1 MRCLG
6 RMCRSVKRAFSVS
19 FRELRVSPS
28 YGSNK
33 GAGLHETEA
42 CIEKQDFI
50 DKI

>member
-1 MRCLG
+1 MRRLG
-6 RMCRSVKRAFSVS
+6 KMCRFVKRAFLLS

-33 GAGLHETEA
+33 GAGSHETEA
-42 CIEKQDFI
+42 CIKKQDFI